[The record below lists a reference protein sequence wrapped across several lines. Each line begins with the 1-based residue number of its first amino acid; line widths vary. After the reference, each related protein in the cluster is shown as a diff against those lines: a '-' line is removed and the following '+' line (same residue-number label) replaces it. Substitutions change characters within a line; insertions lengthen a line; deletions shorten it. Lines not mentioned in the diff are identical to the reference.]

1 MEELHDNHGHHDNHH
16 HHHPGHHDN
25 RHHLVVKQCDEG
37 PSQSVGG
44 GGAERQVGEVGL
56 HCTQYK
62 TARLRII
69 MVMMVMMMMTMT
81 MTMTMRMTMMV
92 MMRRMEEDNAPGLDE
107 SEQKDKRGGNPSHYE
122 HTTPFSENVAK
133 IQKKLPKRFRQNLE
147 SH

>member
-1 MEELHDNHGHHDNHH
+1 M
-16 HHHPGHHDN
+16 
-25 RHHLVVKQCDEG
+25 
-37 PSQSVGG
+37 GG

-69 MVMMVMMMMTMT
+69 MEMMMTM
-81 MTMTMRMTMMV
+81 MVTMTMRMMV
-92 MMRRMEEDNAPGLDE
+92 TMRRMEEDNAPGLDE

-133 IQKKLPKRFRQNLE
+133 IQKRVLTKSRIGPKTIF
-147 SH
+147 